1 MSTSSTASG
10 IEGGGMR
17 AMVSLNG
24 YRLQTTTLIGAIFC
38 SSRSD
43 ASDGMLRARM
53 PGCFLSL
60 VSLSSCVSRR
70 RRDY

>member
-10 IEGGGMR
+10 IEGGGIR

-38 SSRSD
+38 ASRSD

-53 PGCFLSL
+53 PVPALS
-60 VSLSSCVSRR
+60 VSGPLLLH
-70 RRDY
+70 